1 MIFEFWKK
9 KDGKIL
15 KHFRKAIKLAR
26 LFKSPAVV
34 ANFQIFSI
42 TISRSSI
49 IHTLYNWSLIV
60 TSLDLLTIRFRSLKL
75 KLCNRDNLNHIR
87 IRLSIHR
94 FFLSSRVNYNIF
106 LFYPNAC
113 LFEWFLVRWQK
124 KKNPKVAKVS
134 QIFVR
139 IRIKGTVMINWLKL
153 LDFLHREEKNFSNF
167 QFLLPVRKSAI
178 HFQYSKIK
186 PKLRKVSEAG
196 TFPII
201 RVFIL
206 KTESS

>member
-1 MIFEFWKK
+1 MKYSKLPIRSWFKTSSAFEFWKK

-75 KLCNRDNLNHIR
+75 KLW

-124 KKNPKVAKVS
+124 KKSKSCKS
-134 QIFVR
+134 ITD
-139 IRIKGTVMINWLKL
+139 IRMDSYKRYGDDKL
-153 LDFLHREEKNFSNF
+153 VKIARFSPSGGEEFF
-167 QFLLPVRKSAI
+167 QFSVLTSR
-178 HFQYSKIK
+178 SKECD
-186 PKLRKVSEAG
+186 S
-196 TFPII
+196 FS
-201 RVFIL
+201 IL
-206 KTESS
+206 ED

>member
-1 MIFEFWKK
+1 MLVYSN
-9 KDGKIL
+9 D
-15 KHFRKAIKLAR
+15 
-26 LFKSPAVV
+26 
-34 ANFQIFSI
+34 FSF
-42 TISRSSI
+42 
-49 IHTLYNWSLIV
+49 
-60 TSLDLLTIRFRSLKL
+60 D
-75 KLCNRDNLNHIR
+75 D
-87 IRLSIHR
+87 
-94 FFLSSRVNYNIF
+94 
-106 LFYPNAC
+106 
-113 LFEWFLVRWQK
+113 K
-124 KKNPKVAKVS
+124 KKNPKVAKVL